1 MAKINLRPWREELR
15 KERQNQY
22 LAVLGF
28 IVMAALAIWWLV
40 AGAYQSAID
49 DQRYRNQYIETQSKA
64 MDAKIKEISELRQ
77 KRTQLL
83 DRMKLIQDL
92 QGNRPVIVRV
102 FDEMTR
108 VMPEE
113 LFFERVVVKGAKFSI
128 EGRASSNEQISQ
140 LMRNFDRSEWFSSPN
155 LIGVKAI
162 KGSYSTFDM
171 TVSQVTP
178 TSKEVK

>member
-1 MAKINLRPWREELR
+1 
-15 KERQNQY
+15 
-22 LAVLGF
+22 
-28 IVMAALAIWWLV
+28 
-40 AGAYQSAID
+40 
-49 DQRYRNQYIETQSKA
+49 
-64 MDAKIKEISELRQ
+64 
-77 KRTQLL
+77 
-83 DRMKLIQDL
+83 
-92 QGNRPVIVRV
+92 
-102 FDEMTR
+102 MTR